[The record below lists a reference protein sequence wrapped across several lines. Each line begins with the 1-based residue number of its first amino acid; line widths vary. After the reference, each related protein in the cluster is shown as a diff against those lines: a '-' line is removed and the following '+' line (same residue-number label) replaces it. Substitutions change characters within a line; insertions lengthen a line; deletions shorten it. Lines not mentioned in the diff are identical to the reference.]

1 MCYPNVYHM
10 IAALNKALQKNIAG
24 LKEQMKLIDKEKAHY
39 ERKLA
44 DANKNVDSELI
55 RDLRKRRKNSKK
67 SFFHLIL
74 FLGG

>member
-1 MCYPNVYHM
+1 
-10 IAALNKALQKNIAG
+10 
-24 LKEQMKLIDKEKAHY
+24 MKLIDKEMADY

-67 SFFHLIL
+67 SFFFSFDIS
-74 FLGG
+74 FGRIVRGGNKL